1 MKKNRKLL
9 SMLFA
14 LMLISMSVFAF
25 TACGNNDSDEQDDG
39 RAAQVEDQE
48 DDTDEPEAPPEDEA
62 DEPEEVTEPE
72 EEEPEEVIEPEEE
85 AEPFSIGVIQLM
97 EHPALDAATE
107 GFIAQL
113 RDEGIDFTYEVQ
125 NGQRDVA
132 ILDTIANLFVG
143 NEVDLVLANGTMS
156 AQAIANATNTIPV
169 VGVSITTFVG
179 AGVVESNEAPGRNIT
194 GASDM
199 NPIQAQIE
207 MMLEFLPNIQTI
219 GLLYSSNEANS
230 VYQASLAR
238 EIIEELGLSSE
249 SATITSAADLQQ
261 VATSLAGN
269 VDAIY
274 IPTDNAIAGA
284 MGVMANISAETDT
297 PVFAGEENMT
307 MGGGVATLSVNYY
320 ELGRQAGRM
329 AAMILRGEGEPATM
343 PIQFAEQYNYTVNG
357 FMVDLLGIEVPARFL
372 DYIFMPE

>member
-1 MKKNRKLL
+1 MKKYRKLL

-14 LMLISMSVFAF
+14 LMLISISVFAF
-25 TACGNNDSDEQDDG
+25 TACGNNDAERQGDEIEEP
-39 RAAQVEDQE
+39 AEAPQE
-48 DDTDEPEAPPEDEA
+48 DDTDEPAEAPLEEDA
-62 DEPEEVTEPE
+62 DEPEED
-72 EEEPEEVIEPEEE
+72 

-113 RDEGIDFTYEVQ
+113 RDEGISFTYDVQ

-156 AQAIANATNTIPV
+156 AQAIANATSTIPV

-207 MMLEFLPNIQTI
+207 MMLEFLPDIQTI

-249 SATITSAADLQQ
+249 SQTITSAADLQQ

-329 AAMILRGEGEPATM
+329 AAIILRGEGEPATM

>member
-1 MKKNRKLL
+1 MKKISKSLSTVIISLL
-9 SMLFA
+9 VG
-14 LMLISMSVFAF
+14 ISFF
-25 TACGNNDSDEQDDG
+25 TLSACNGGDDEFQ
-39 RAAQVEDQE
+39 
-48 DDTDEPEAPPEDEA
+48 
-62 DEPEEVTEPE
+62 
-72 EEEPEEVIEPEEE
+72 
-85 AEPFSIGVIQLM
+85 IGIIQLM

-113 RDEGIDFTYEVQ
+113 YDKGISASFDVQ
-125 NGQRDVA
+125 NGQRDVPT
-132 ILDTIANLFVG
+132 LDTIASRFVG
-143 NEVDLVLANGTMS
+143 NEVDLVLANGTLS
-156 AQAIANATNTIPV
+156 AQSIANATNTIPI

-179 AGVVESNEAPGRNIT
+179 AGVVDSDEEPGRNVT

-207 MMLEFLPNIQTI
+207 MILEFFPNVETI

-230 VYQASLAR
+230 VYQAQLAR
-238 EIIEELGLSSE
+238 EVIEELGLNSE

-274 IPTDNAIAGA
+274 VPTDNAIAGA
-284 MGVMANISAETDT
+284 MGVMANISVETQT

-329 AAMILRGEGEPATM
+329 AAQILRGEGEPATM
-343 PIQFAEQYNYTVNG
+343 PIQFAQEYNYTVNG
-357 FMVDLLGIEVPARFL
+357 FIVEALGIDVPARFQ
-372 DYIFMPE
+372 DYVFMPE

>member
-1 MKKNRKLL
+1 MKKINKPLSTILVSLL
-9 SMLFA
+9 VG
-14 LMLISMSVFAF
+14 ISVFALS
-25 TACGNNDSDEQDDG
+25 ACNGGDDEFQ
-39 RAAQVEDQE
+39 
-48 DDTDEPEAPPEDEA
+48 
-62 DEPEEVTEPE
+62 
-72 EEEPEEVIEPEEE
+72 
-85 AEPFSIGVIQLM
+85 IGIIQLM

-107 GFIAQL
+107 GFMAQL
-113 RDEGIDFTYEVQ
+113 YDEGISASFDIQ
-125 NGQRDVA
+125 NGQRDVPT
-132 ILDTIANLFVG
+132 LDTIASRFVG
-143 NEVDLVLANGTMS
+143 NEVDLVLANGTLS
-156 AQAIANATNTIPV
+156 AQSIANATNTIPI

-179 AGVVESNEAPGRNIT
+179 AGVVDSNEAPGRNVT

-199 NPIQAQIE
+199 NPIEAQIE
-207 MMLEFLPNIQTI
+207 MMLEFLPNIETI

-230 VYQASLAR
+230 VYQAQLAR
-238 EIIEELGLSSE
+238 EVIEGLGLNSE

-274 IPTDNAIAGA
+274 VPTDNAIAGA
-284 MGVMANISAETDT
+284 MGVMANISVETGT

-329 AAMILRGEGEPATM
+329 AAQILRGEGEPATM
-343 PIQFAEQYNYTVNG
+343 PIQFAQEYNYTVNG
-357 FMVDLLGIEVPARFL
+357 FIIEALEIDVPARFQ